1 MFVHV
6 VTQTETDHYTLIE
19 QPAHFVLLE
28 IGIANELWN
37 NEGQLFIAIT
47 SVDRMDLL
55 IVCWLKYYA
64 CCTGYS

>member
-19 QPAHFVLLE
+19 QPAHLVLLE

-37 NEGQLFIAIT
+37 NEGQLFIV
-47 SVDRMDLL
+47 SS
-55 IVCWLKYYA
+55 YN
-64 CCTGYS
+64 